1 MARKKKNELMPEWN
15 IPEANNTPVTE
26 EATPTTEEAT
36 PTTTATTEATTPE
49 TEEEAYVPPIYGYVA
64 QKQAEAERANADAAE
79 LLQRYKT
86 AQANGDSAIMALMQS
101 AEPKRKEDE
110 EKRLRNIAKIQAFGD
125 ILSAAARGYF
135 AFRDKGARYVPNVPL
150 NSPFK
155 SIEDLNR
162 LQAEY
167 QQRKE
172 KWDADMLQ
180 FNLGRERDKVAA
192 AQALATAAQ
201 EDAANKGKAL
211 EDAWLKALEQEHSM
225 RELGIREQGANARA
239 AYREA
244 GANARNQA
252 SNYTRLQAAAMRGT
266 GPSDDED
273 DVTMWMYNRLN
284 PWSPRDISTT
294 NTSIEY
300 DMNGREIGRTTR
312 TDQAWSNYEDDE
324 EMRRAEAETSGIVN
338 NAKLLYDS
346 GYSKQEALAIAVQ
359 ISLEERGFDST
370 FINDVLVSIRRGE
383 SYKDAIQKAAKN
395 KGVGF

>member
-1 MARKKKNELMPEWN
+1 MPEWN

>member
-26 EATPTTEEAT
+26 EATPTTEETT
-36 PTTTATTEATTPE
+36 PMTTATTEATTPE

>member
-26 EATPTTEEAT
+26 EATPTTEETT
-36 PTTTATTEATTPE
+36 PMTTATTETTTPE

-64 QKQAEAERANADAAE
+64 QKQAEAEKANADAAE

-252 SNYTRLQAAAMRGT
+252 DNYTRLQAAAMKGT
-266 GPSDDED
+266 GSGKGTSASTRVNGWDSMDAEEQALYIYD
-273 DVTMWMYNRLN
+273 ALY
-284 PWSPRDISTT
+284 PWAPRQIS
-294 NTSIEY
+294 
-300 DMNGREIGRTTR
+300 GTTR
-312 TDQAWSNYEDDE
+312 TETTDEFGNPKISTSISQKGSQYSEDKPLRMSQAMTDE
-324 EMRRAEAETSGIVN
+324 YVAAVFDLLENGWTMAEAIQGV
-338 NAKLLYDS
+338 
-346 GYSKQEALAIAVQ
+346 QEYMRPKVD
-359 ISLEERGFDST
+359 EFGGRT
-370 FINDVLVSIRRGE
+370 NR
-383 SYKDAIQKAAKN
+383 
-395 KGVGF
+395 

>member
-26 EATPTTEEAT
+26 EATPTTEETT
-36 PTTTATTEATTPE
+36 PMTTATTEATTPE

-201 EDAANKGKAL
+201 ERADDAQKGLDELLLASIKMD
-211 EDAWLKALEQEHSM
+211 DAWKRHKDAED
-225 RELGIREQGANARA
+225 RADKRAKDANNTRR
-239 AYREA
+239 YI
-244 GANARNQA
+244 A
-252 SNYTRLQAAAMRGT
+252 SLT
-266 GPSDDED
+266 GSGSDNDED
-273 DVTMWMYNRLN
+273 ENIAERMYNRLH
-284 PWSPRDISTT
+284 PWKPRPIKTT
-294 NTSIEY
+294 EEI
-300 DMNGREIGRTTR
+300 NGPDGMKTVERTTES
-312 TDQAWSNYEDDE
+312 TYADDQKQRQLD
-324 EMRRAEAETSGIVN
+324 AETNGIVN
-338 NAKLLYDS
+338 TALGLFYNDGLTEE
-346 GYSKQEALAIAVQ
+346 EALLTAVSISLMDRGLPETYITKVIDGMQKGQSYEKAIANAFGTN
-359 ISLEERGFDST
+359 L
-370 FINDVLVSIRRGE
+370 
-383 SYKDAIQKAAKN
+383 
-395 KGVGF
+395 